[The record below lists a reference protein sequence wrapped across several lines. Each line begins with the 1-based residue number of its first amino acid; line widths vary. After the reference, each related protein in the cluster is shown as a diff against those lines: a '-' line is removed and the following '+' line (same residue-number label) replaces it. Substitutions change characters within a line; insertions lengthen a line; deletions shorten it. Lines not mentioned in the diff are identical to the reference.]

1 VSETQD
7 LIRFGL
13 FELNVTTE
21 ELRKSG
27 TLIRLAPQ
35 PLKLLALLA
44 RRSGQVV
51 TREEIQQALWGNE
64 TYVDFEQGMNHCIK
78 QIRTALSDSADSPVY
93 IETVPR
99 RGYRFLAPVVTK
111 KIPAPP
117 PQVRESQSGI
127 QGRVPL
133 PGAALP
139 YTPPVPA
146 QAIVL
151 NHATATPPVAT
162 VSEPEA
168 PSAREVLAQGNAT
181 PAASR
186 LRWVILVA
194 ALILL
199 LAAIAGIL
207 VWRSR
212 KVAVLVEGGTIAV
225 AHPCPRDRMNG
236 RRAQQDGSSYS
247 QPFARAILAASTR
260 LAAPSLLIASDK

>member
-1 VSETQD
+1 MSETQD
-7 LIRFGL
+7 LLRFGV

-35 PLKLLALLA
+35 PLKLLVLLA

-51 TREEIQQALWGNE
+51 AREQIQQALWGSE

-111 KIPAPP
+111 KIPVPP

-127 QGRVPL
+127 TGRVAL
-133 PGAALP
+133 PGSGPP

-146 QAIVL
+146 KAIALDPAPQA
-151 NHATATPPVAT
+151 AG
-162 VSEPEA
+162 PESPA
-168 PSAREVLAQGNAT
+168 PGSREPSAPESGIS
-181 PAASR
+181 AASR
-186 LRWVILVA
+186 VRWIIVVG

-199 LAAIAGIL
+199 LAAVAGIL
-207 VWRSR
+207 FRRAR
-212 KVAVLVEGGTIAV
+212 KVGVLVEKDAV
-225 AHPCPRDRMNG
+225 AIVQRCP
-236 RRAQQDGSSYS
+236 
-247 QPFARAILAASTR
+247 
-260 LAAPSLLIASDK
+260 

>member
-1 VSETQD
+1 MSDTQD
-7 LIRFGL
+7 LVRFGL

-51 TREEIQQALWGNE
+51 SREEIQQTLWGSE

-78 QIRTALSDSADSPVY
+78 QIRTALGDSADSPVY

-111 KIPAPP
+111 KIPAPA
-117 PQVRESQSGI
+117 PQVRESHSGI
-127 QGRVPL
+127 TGQVPL
-133 PGAALP
+133 PGAGSP
-139 YTPPVPA
+139 YTPPMPA
-146 QAIVL
+146 KAIVL
-151 NHATATPPVAT
+151 DPAATTSQPVN
-162 VSEPEA
+162 PESPA
-168 PSAREVLAQGNAT
+168 SDSREVAAQGSGS
-181 PAASR
+181 PASSK
-186 LRWVILVA
+186 LRWMILVA

-207 VWRSR
+207 IRRSR
-212 KVAVLVEGGTIAV
+212 KVGVLVEEDAV
-225 AHPCPRDRMNG
+225 AVAQLEWL
-236 RRAQQDGSSYS
+236 RARSVPSSLNDG
-247 QPFARAILAASTR
+247 ALCAAIGPVL
-260 LAAPSLLIASDK
+260 